1 MIEDIVGLYTR
12 LEIEGQAHR
21 VYLEEAGQGIPMICL
36 HTAGSD
42 TRQWRGLLAD
52 PEVTSRFR
60 CIAFDMPWHGKSSPP
75 VGWWKEDYRLTT
87 ATYAAMIAAVAAGLG
102 LDRPVVM
109 GCSIG
114 GQIVLDIAARHAAS
128 YRGVIGL
135 QSSAHVDPYYDTSWT
150 HRPDVHGGEVR
161 AGIVSGLMAPQSPEN
176 EWWDTLWH
184 YMQGG
189 PGVFRGDLHFY
200 KAEGDLRSELASIDT
215 ARCPVWLLTGDYDY
229 SCPPEATLETAA
241 AIPGA
246 KVGIMQRLGHFPMSE
261 NYQLFRIHLLP
272 VLQQVQQT
280 FAAGE

>member
-1 MIEDIVGLYTR
+1 MIEDIVGRYLR
-12 LEIEGQAHR
+12 LNIEGRPHR
-21 VYLEEAGQGIPMICL
+21 VYFEEAGTGVPLICL

-52 PEVTSRFR
+52 PEVTRRFR

-75 VGWWKEDYRLTT
+75 EGWWRDEYRLTT
-87 ATYAAMIAAVAAGLG
+87 AAYVAMIRAVSDALG

-114 GQIVLDIAARHAAS
+114 GRIVLDLAARHADAV
-128 YRGVIGL
+128 RAVIGL

-150 HRPDVHGGEVR
+150 HRPDVHGGEVC
-161 AGIVSGLMAPQSPEN
+161 AGIVSGLMAPQSPADERW
-176 EWWDTLWH
+176 ETLWH

-200 KAEGDLRSELASIDT
+200 KGEGDLRGELGLIDT

-229 SCPPEATLETAA
+229 SCPPEATREAA
-241 AIPGA
+241 SGIPGA
-246 KVGIMQRLGHFPMSE
+246 SVAIMERLGHFPMSE
-261 NYQLFRIHLLP
+261 NYPLFRTHLLP
-272 VLQQVQQT
+272 VLDQVVQSV
-280 FAAGE
+280 AAGR